1 MSKGSNGLSE
11 FDSHHY
17 HLKFNNMIDNCMRN
31 TFGVLTNR
39 ISIEEVLTQYSGKD
53 AMFYGNPLDLKT
65 DELQD
70 MLEYFENT
78 EEYEYCSELK
88 ELINAKNV
96 ADIDMFLNNLVEK
109 NGKTNHL

>member
-39 ISIEEVLTQYSGKD
+39 CEVEDILEMYKGED
-53 AMFYGNPLDLKT
+53 AMFYGNPLDMTVDDL
-65 DELQD
+65 DEVIF
-70 MLEYFENT
+70 YFENT
-78 EEYEYCSELK
+78 EEYEKCQQLLYLK
-88 ELINAKNV
+88 NDKIAEVLTKKLM
-96 ADIDMFLNNLVEK
+96 IDAL
-109 NGKTNHL
+109 